1 MFTEQM
7 IAYMQSNSKL
17 STASPLRA
25 GRAEL
30 AGVGVLLESTRIY
43 NFKALSWDNRQ
54 FRSTIKMPQCYYFQ

>member
-7 IAYMQSNSKL
+7 IAYMQSNSKP

-25 GRAEL
+25 GHAEL

-43 NFKALSWDNRQ
+43 NFKGISRDNRR
-54 FRSTIKMPQCYYFQ
+54 FRSTIELPKCQVF

>member
-17 STASPLRA
+17 STASTLRA

-30 AGVGVLLESTRIY
+30 VGVGVLLESYRIY
-43 NFKALSWDNRQ
+43 NFKGISRDNWW
-54 FRSTIKMPQCYYFQ
+54 FCSTIELPKY